1 MNVWVVTDRD
11 GNVVGVYTKQRKAL
25 ASMASNEREYGKVY
39 ILSEVTVN
47 EESFNES
54 PDET

>member
-25 ASMASNEREYGKVY
+25 ASMASNEREYGNIY
-39 ILSEVTVN
+39 TLSEVVVN
-47 EESFNES
+47 EEAFNES